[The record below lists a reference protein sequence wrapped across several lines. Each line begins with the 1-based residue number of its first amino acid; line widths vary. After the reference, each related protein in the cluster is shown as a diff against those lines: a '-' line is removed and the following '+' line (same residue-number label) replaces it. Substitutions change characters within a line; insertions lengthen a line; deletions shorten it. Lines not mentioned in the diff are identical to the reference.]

1 MPAARIARVALGL
14 CEGLEQLHERGV
26 LHRDLKPA
34 NVLLTKS
41 GAVRVADLGVST
53 HVDSSRPL
61 TENAAGTI
69 PFMAPEVRK
78 FLLGSKVAYSGKADV
93 WAVGAL
99 VYAMSVGDPAPAE
112 LATSSRPQLVSVVK
126 HQTGSEALS
135 LVAHRALDP
144 DPYSRPSVH
153 KVSSMLRDCCL
164 REGWILRSPESDRLR
179 PSTSR
184 LPLAGLSRL

>member
-1 MPAARIARVALGL
+1 MTPASRVTMLVYCLFALNPA
-14 CEGLEQLHERGV
+14 QRGV

-78 FLLGSKVAYSGKADV
+78 FLLGSKVAYSG
-93 WAVGAL
+93 
-99 VYAMSVGDPAPAE
+99 E
-112 LATSSRPQLVSVVK
+112 
-126 HQTGSEALS
+126 
-135 LVAHRALDP
+135 RAN
-144 DPYSRPSVH
+144 
-153 KVSSMLRDCCL
+153 
-164 REGWILRSPESDRLR
+164 E
-179 PSTSR
+179 
-184 LPLAGLSRL
+184 

>member
-1 MPAARIARVALGL
+1 MTPASRVTMLVYCLFALNPA
-14 CEGLEQLHERGV
+14 QHGV

-78 FLLGSKVAYSGKADV
+78 FLLGSKVAYSG
-93 WAVGAL
+93 
-99 VYAMSVGDPAPAE
+99 E
-112 LATSSRPQLVSVVK
+112 
-126 HQTGSEALS
+126 
-135 LVAHRALDP
+135 RAN
-144 DPYSRPSVH
+144 
-153 KVSSMLRDCCL
+153 
-164 REGWILRSPESDRLR
+164 E
-179 PSTSR
+179 
-184 LPLAGLSRL
+184 